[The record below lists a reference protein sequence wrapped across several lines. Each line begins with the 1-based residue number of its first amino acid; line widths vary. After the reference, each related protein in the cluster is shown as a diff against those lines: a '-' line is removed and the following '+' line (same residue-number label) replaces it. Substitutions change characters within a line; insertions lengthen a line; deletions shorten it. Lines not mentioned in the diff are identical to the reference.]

1 MLKSDI
7 EAFREKL
14 SAQDKAS
21 IIEIAVENY
30 SLRLEMEARL
40 RVQED
45 VSKDMSQK
53 YNGMRIR
60 LNNAEKELLRAEGRM
75 KDGYGLLNNAEKEA
89 LRAESRIKDS
99 YVLLNDTEKEALRA
113 AVKDIAMEEI
123 EELLNDGEIGKE

>member
-14 SAQDKAS
+14 SAKDKAS

-60 LNNAEKELLRAEGRM
+60 LNNAEKEL
-75 KDGYGLLNNAEKEA
+75 
-89 LRAESRIKDS
+89 
-99 YVLLNDTEKEALRA
+99 
-113 AVKDIAMEEI
+113 
-123 EELLNDGEIGKE
+123 EELRKQNRHLLGVKAVQDQEMY